1 MDIQII
7 RKKDGRIDRSNG
19 LVINSRLRVTAYCR
33 VSTGDEEQI
42 NSYESQKKYYK
53 EKITSN
59 AKWTFAG
66 IYADEAISGTL
77 DYKRTDFMRMIQDAL
92 DNKFDMIITKSISR
106 FARNTVDTLKYVRL
120 LKEHNIS
127 VQFEE
132 ERINT
137 LEMSGE
143 LLLTILSSVAQQESE
158 NISTHVKLGLKMKKE
173 RGELVGFNNCLGYRY
188 DSKSK
193 KMEIVPEEAEL
204 IRTIFNWYCEG
215 YGVSMIAKKLS
226 MMKIKTFKGNDKWA
240 DSSIRRILKN
250 EKYKGDV
257 LQGKSFTLDP
267 ISHKRVTNM
276 GEEDKYYIT
285 NHHESIISPEIFDK
299 VQEILKERCGARATG
314 RRLGNIGRKFTF
326 SNRLR
331 CAFCGD
337 VLTRR
342 SLYSNR
348 KAVDPAWQC
357 IQSVKFG
364 KQYCPES
371 KALKEK
377 VIENAFVDA
386 YQILSLN
393 NKSAVDKFLKNIE
406 KTLNDNSNNEKI
418 YLLEK
423 KKEELKVKKEKLI
436 DYMIEGTLSKNEY
449 QSKKESFENKIEG
462 IEKNIE
468 QLQLIVEDEKNIEKG
483 LEKFKNVFEQ
493 NDMLNEFDKDVFD
506 ALVDYVV
513 VGGFDKNGQRDNY
526 MLRFI
531 CKNQFKESGKDKI
544 TKEYITN
551 KYGKNGC
558 DNNLVILDFINRQN
572 CMSFDRDENGRY
584 NKKVINQIRVRI
596 EMSLD

>member
-204 IRTIFNWYCEG
+204 IRTIFNWYCDG

-250 EKYKGDV
+250 EKYK
-257 LQGKSFTLDP
+257 
-267 ISHKRVTNM
+267 
-276 GEEDKYYIT
+276 
-285 NHHESIISPEIFDK
+285 
-299 VQEILKERCGARATG
+299 
-314 RRLGNIGRKFTF
+314 
-326 SNRLR
+326 
-331 CAFCGD
+331 GD

-406 KTLNDNSNNEKI
+406 KTLK
-418 YLLEK
+418 
-423 KKEELKVKKEKLI
+423 ELKVKKEKLI

-544 TKEYITN
+544 TKEYIIIWLYVN
-551 KYGKNGC
+551 EHMKLKKYN
-558 DNNLVILDFINRQN
+558 
-572 CMSFDRDENGRY
+572 
-584 NKKVINQIRVRI
+584 
-596 EMSLD
+596 